1 MLAHAIFFYFFSV
14 IAVFS
19 AIMVIASKNTVHS
32 VFFLILDFISISC
45 LFIMIGAEFL
55 GMIMLIV
62 YVGAV
67 AVLFLFVVMMLN
79 VAQQKDEW
87 FKGKIFTSHIPFG
100 SLISIIIFL
109 ELIIV
114 IGGWKYKPDLIE
126 TSSIQIDNNFTNT
139 HALGNVIYTEYI
151 HLFQLSGLILL
162 VAMIGA
168 IVLTYR
174 KRDGVKRQSYFRQV
188 SREKAEGVTLVDVES
203 NKGVNL
209 NEQYCFGPLSNTCS
223 NNFYDWCNWNISK
236 HKECNYNFNVN

>member
-1 MLAHAIFFYFFSV
+1 MLAHAIFFYIFAF
-14 IAVFS
+14 IATVS
-19 AIMVIASKNTVHS
+19 AIMVTVSKNTVHS

-79 VAQQKDEW
+79 VAQQKNQW
-87 FKGKIFTSHIPFG
+87 FSAKESSKHIPIG
-100 SLISIIIFL
+100 LIVSVIIFF

-114 IGGWKYKPDLIE
+114 IGGWKYKPDVVSAMSLP
-126 TSSIQIDNNFTNT
+126 IDQDISNT
-139 HALGNVIYTEYI
+139 HSIGYVLYTDYI
-151 HLFQLSGLILL
+151 HIFQLSGMILL

-174 KRDGVKRQSYFRQV
+174 RRSGVKRQGYFNQIT
-188 SREKAEGVTLVDVES
+188 RERSDSVEIVDVKINEGVKAD
-203 NKGVNL
+203 
-209 NEQYCFGPLSNTCS
+209 
-223 NNFYDWCNWNISK
+223 D
-236 HKECNYNFNVN
+236 

>member
-1 MLAHAIFFYFFSV
+1 MIAHLIFFYFFSF
-14 IAVFS
+14 IAIVS
-19 AIMVIASKNTVHS
+19 AIMVTASKNTVHS

-79 VAQQKDEW
+79 VTQQKDEW

-114 IGGWKYKPDLIE
+114 IGGWKYKPNLIE
-126 TSSIQIDNNFTNT
+126 TSSIQIDKNFTNT
-139 HALGNVIYTEYI
+139 HALGSIIYTDYI
-151 HLFQLSGLILL
+151 HLFQLAGLILL

-174 KRDGVKRQSYFRQV
+174 KREGVKRQSYFKQV
-188 SREKAEGVTLVDVES
+188 SREK
-203 NKGVNL
+203 KRQCYVNRCQ
-209 NEQYCFGPLSNTCS
+209 N
-223 NNFYDWCNWNISK
+223 
-236 HKECNYNFNVN
+236 